1 MYKHILVALS
11 QDPDD
16 EAVVLHASALA
27 GLTQAEVL
35 LLHVVHS
42 HSLDEAA
49 FRRER
54 AEDYLERRAASFS
67 DLGVK
72 VETKVV
78 TSEPSAAIAAIARES
93 QADLI
98 VMATHGHSGVR
109 HLFVGSVTEEV
120 IRQVAIPVLLIT
132 PKE

>member
-1 MYKHILVALS
+1 MYKRILVALS

-16 EAVVLHASALA
+16 EAVVLHTSALA
-27 GLTQAEVL
+27 ELMQAEVL

-49 FRRER
+49 FRREH
-54 AEDYLERRAASFS
+54 AEDYLERMAATFS
-67 DLGVK
+67 GVGVK

-78 TSEPSAAIAAIARES
+78 TSEPSAAIAEIAREFK
-93 QADLI
+93 ADLI
-98 VMATHGHSGVR
+98 VMATHGHSEVR

-120 IRQVAIPVLLIT
+120 IRQVSVPVLLVT
-132 PKE
+132 PKQ